1 MWKNIVQPVMPRMT
15 TWRMRVACWIPK
27 TTDTHSE
34 YVIITAF
41 PLQRWL
47 QERASMLRHTYIAF
61 LVISK
66 LKTVQDIH
74 LSLENCLSFL
84 DT

>member
-1 MWKNIVQPVMPRMT
+1 MWKNIVQLGMPRVT

-27 TTDTHSE
+27 ATDTHSE

-41 PLQRWL
+41 PLQHCL
-47 QERASMLRHTYIAF
+47 QERDSMLRCTYMAC

-66 LKTVQDIH
+66 LERVQDIH
-74 LSLENCLSFL
+74 LSEKIV
-84 DT
+84 

>member
-1 MWKNIVQPVMPRMT
+1 MPRMT

-41 PLQRWL
+41 PLKRWL

-66 LKTVQDIH
+66 LKIVQDIH
-74 LSLENCLSFL
+74 LSEKIV
-84 DT
+84 

>member
-66 LKTVQDIH
+66 LKIVQDIH
-74 LSLENCLSFL
+74 LSEKIV
-84 DT
+84 